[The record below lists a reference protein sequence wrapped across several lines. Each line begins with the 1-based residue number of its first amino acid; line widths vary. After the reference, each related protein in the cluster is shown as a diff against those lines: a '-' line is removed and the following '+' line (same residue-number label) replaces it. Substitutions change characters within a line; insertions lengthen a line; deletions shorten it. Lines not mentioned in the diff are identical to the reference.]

1 MLQSV
6 IRALH
11 IRQTHFSSRKIV
23 RNRLIYR
30 KFFIDTFSPRARAC
44 SLVSY
49 TREAATRPGDFTKG
63 RCQMK
68 HVFIEPMPKGR
79 WGPIDGYAL
88 EFQDGTRVT
97 DEVYQSEKRAVSE
110 IKLRGYMPMIAKVRI
125 TDKEDTAHWELTV

>member
-1 MLQSV
+1 
-6 IRALH
+6 
-11 IRQTHFSSRKIV
+11 
-23 RNRLIYR
+23 
-30 KFFIDTFSPRARAC
+30 
-44 SLVSY
+44 
-49 TREAATRPGDFTKG
+49 
-63 RCQMK
+63 MK

-97 DEVYQSEKRAVSE
+97 DELYQSEKRAVSE